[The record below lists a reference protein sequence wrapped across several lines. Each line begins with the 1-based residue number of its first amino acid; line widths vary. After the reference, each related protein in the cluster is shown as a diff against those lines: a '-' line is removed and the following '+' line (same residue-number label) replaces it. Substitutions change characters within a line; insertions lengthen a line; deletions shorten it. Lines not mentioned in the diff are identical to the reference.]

1 MAHALCSALYI
12 ILNCTYI
19 YLTSVHYLLQRN
31 LAYNT
36 LYCNITSN
44 GSDIAR
50 LIQACISLRL
60 FNIRTYK
67 VIHNLCTSTQA
78 CSYIRHVLSLLA
90 LLDRT
95 VAGIWLELDTVRAF
109 GGKRRGG
116 EEWEGLHCWQTER
129 EKENQYLATAC

>member
-1 MAHALCSALYI
+1 MVVALALYIQCI
-12 ILNCTYI
+12 ILNCMYMYT
-19 YLTSVHYLLQRN
+19 YLTSVHYLLQHN

-60 FNIRTYK
+60 FNIRTY
-67 VIHNLCTSTQA
+67 IHNLCTSTQA

-90 LLDRT
+90 PLDRT

-109 GGKRRGG
+109 GGKRRGRG
-116 EEWEGLHCWQTER
+116 GVGGAPL
-129 EKENQYLATAC
+129 LGD